1 MSCSDQVFY
10 HRSERGIIRHRSQI
24 YGRSILGAPLEIYL
38 PPDQGAFDTL
48 VIAGH
53 HGSEAEGTVLLSS
66 MLRTLKPAHLRC
78 GVITAIN
85 PDGLFRGTRCNAAG
99 VDLNRNFPSND
110 WSPNPVMYRFN
121 TEEPQNTRLSPGKQA
136 ASEPE
141 TAALLDLIDR
151 SRPKRI
157 LSIHAP
163 LACID
168 DPRLSDYGRRLADE
182 TNLPLVGDVGYATPG
197 SFGTWANENG
207 IHLIT
212 VELPVASQQAIR
224 NRFTPAFL
232 QILQGLFTA

>member
-1 MSCSDQVFY
+1 MSHSDQFFY
-10 HRSERGIIRHRSQI
+10 HRSERGIIRHRSQV
-24 YGRSILGAPLEIYL
+24 YGRSILGAPLELFL
-38 PPDQGAFDTL
+38 PPDPADFDTL

-99 VDLNRNFPSND
+99 VDLNRNFPSSD

-121 TEEPQNTRLSPGKQA
+121 TEEPQNTRLSPGIHA

-141 TAALLDLIDR
+141 TVALLELIDR
-151 SRPKRI
+151 LRPKRI
-157 LSIHAP
+157 LSLHAP

-182 TNLPLVGDVGYATPG
+182 TNLPLVGDVGYDTPG
-197 SFGTWANENG
+197 SFGTWANEND

-212 VELPVASQQAIR
+212 VELPVASQQEIR
-224 NRFTPAFL
+224 NLYSQVFL
-232 QILQGLFTA
+232 KVMQEKFQD